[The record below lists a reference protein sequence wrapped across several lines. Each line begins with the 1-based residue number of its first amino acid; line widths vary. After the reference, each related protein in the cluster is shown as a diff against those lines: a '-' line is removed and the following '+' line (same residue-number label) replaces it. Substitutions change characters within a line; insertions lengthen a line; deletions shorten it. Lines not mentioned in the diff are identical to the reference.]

1 MTLTKAQ
8 IAKVICS
15 KTGTPKWRSAELVDG
30 VFEVI
35 KETLESGE
43 DVLISGFGKWSVKEK
58 GERQGKNP
66 QTGEPIMLAPR
77 RVVKFK
83 CGSALRDRIDG
94 KRQHMVDKKRDEDMN
109 H

>member
-8 IAKVICS
+8 IADAICNQ
-15 KTGTPKWRSAELVDG
+15 TGIPKWRSDELVDFA
-30 VFEVI
+30 FEVI

-58 GERQGKNP
+58 GERRGRNP

-77 RVVKFK
+77 KVVKFE
-83 CGSALRDRIDG
+83 CGSALRDPIRWEEVAYGEPQERRRI
-94 KRQHMVDKKRDEDMN
+94 
-109 H
+109 